1 MEVLYLHRVFYLL
14 CGLVYLT
21 KSKHCLMKESCDC
34 LFKAKRVICR
44 HMSYIPKLPPGTL
57 ILQLVDCH
65 FPYITRETFSNVS
78 SVPLESL
85 ILKNNSMETIEQD
98 AFSDFNFLRKL
109 EISYEKKLNKT
120 DLNRS
125 FKSLNV
131 TNLEVLMFEQ
141 NNWTTLPRHMFQ
153 HLSGANLTYISL
165 NYNNL
170 KKLYFNIF
178 RPLSGLK
185 KLSCRE
191 NAIAYMNVS
200 TFHTLQ
206 HLDLSE
212 NNIYVMPTFCDVIN
226 NKSAVPLL
234 KNLSLFNNA
243 IRDISIRSF
252 KCLENLES
260 LILDGNRIRTLD
272 NNVFST
278 LIKLNTLSLCK
289 LSQLKNINSRAFNSS
304 SLQILRFNENRYRF
318 DKKIR
323 YDSKEIE
330 IFHFLPNIRELH
342 LAQNY
347 LPKDDNILRQ
357 MFEHLTNL
365 RKINLHSTYISLVP
379 EVLNTLPHLNSIILQ
394 GNKIDR
400 WNAST
405 FENMTSLRKLNI
417 AGNTIHIINKT
428 SFPMSLLNGLE
439 TFDLSTNPYW
449 CTCDQ
454 KWFLDTIRLTNLTKK
469 MTSEWPRYY
478 TCSYPERLRFTM
490 LSNYN
495 PTDSDCTPWN
505 VISLIIITVSSAV
518 LVIFFVV
525 IVLFRCQINIK
536 NVLYFVRVYRQ
547 ATKGYLKLDSSD
559 EFEFDAFVVY
569 CDADRQWVHNVLLKK
584 LESSNLNIC
593 IHHRDFDVGE
603 HITNNIEKY
612 MSKCWKIIVVMS
624 NQFAE
629 SEWCQWEI
637 DLVHERRRRQGKKAL
652 VLIMYRQIDSRHMTS
667 SLRTLLGTTPHL
679 SYKEGIGEILF
690 WNTVIRDVSKPLN
703 YPPVAVL

>member
-1 MEVLYLHRVFYLL
+1 MDVLYIHRVFYLL

-21 KSKHCLMKESCDC
+21 KSKYFPMKGSCAYFSK
-34 LFKAKRVICR
+34 LKLIRCR
-44 HMSYIPKLPPGTL
+44 HMSYIPKIPPGTV
-57 ILQLVDCH
+57 ILHLDECH

-85 ILKNNSMETIEQD
+85 ILKKNSMETIEQD
-98 AFSDFNFLRKL
+98 AFSDFKFLRKL
-109 EISYEKKLNKT
+109 AISYEKKLNRT
-120 DLNRS
+120 DLKRS
-125 FKSLNV
+125 FKSLNIN
-131 TNLEVLMFEQ
+131 NLKILRFEQ
-141 NNWTTLPRHMFQ
+141 NNWTTLPHDMFEE
-153 HLSGANLTYISL
+153 LSGANLMYISL

-170 KKLYFNIF
+170 KKLYFSIF
-178 RPLSGLK
+178 RPLGGLK
-185 KLSCRE
+185 RLYCTE

-200 TFHTLQ
+200 TFPTLQ

-212 NNIYVMPTFCDVIN
+212 NNIYVMPTFCDVIS
-226 NKSAVPLL
+226 NKSAVPQL

-278 LIKLNTLSLCK
+278 LINLNTLSLCK

-304 SLQILRFNENRYRF
+304 SLQILRLNGNRYRF
-318 DKKIR
+318 SKKFHN
-323 YDSKEIE
+323 DSKKIE

-342 LAQNY
+342 LSQNY
-347 LPKDDNILRQ
+347 LPKDDNIVRQ

-365 RKINLHSTYISLVP
+365 RKINLQSTYISLVP

-417 AGNTIHIINKT
+417 AGNAIHIINKT

-454 KWFLDTIRLTNLTKK
+454 KWFLDTIRSTNLTKK

-495 PTDSDCTPWN
+495 PTDSDCTPRN
-505 VISLIIITVSSAV
+505 AISLIIITVSSAV
-518 LVIFFVV
+518 LVLFFVV

-536 NVLYFVRVYRQ
+536 NALYFFRVYRK

-559 EFEFDAFVVY
+559 EFDFDAFVVY

-584 LESSNLNIC
+584 LESSNLNMC

-603 HITNNIEKY
+603 PITNNIEKY

-624 NQFAE
+624 NEFAE
-629 SEWCQWEI
+629 SEWCQWEV
-637 DLVHERRRRQGKKAL
+637 DLVQERRRRQGKEAL
-652 VLIMYRQIDSRHMTS
+652 VLIMYRPIDSRHMTS
-667 SLRTLLGTTPHL
+667 PLRTLLGTTPHL
-679 SYKEGIGEILF
+679 SYKEGIGETLF
-690 WNTVIRDVSKPLN
+690 WKTVIRDVRKSLN

>member
-1 MEVLYLHRVFYLL
+1 
-14 CGLVYLT
+14 
-21 KSKHCLMKESCDC
+21 
-34 LFKAKRVICR
+34 
-44 HMSYIPKLPPGTL
+44 
-57 ILQLVDCH
+57 
-65 FPYITRETFSNVS
+65 
-78 SVPLESL
+78 
-85 ILKNNSMETIEQD
+85 
-98 AFSDFNFLRKL
+98 
-109 EISYEKKLNKT
+109 LN
-120 DLNRS
+120 
-125 FKSLNV
+125 
-131 TNLEVLMFEQ
+131 
-141 NNWTTLPRHMFQ
+141 
-153 HLSGANLTYISL
+153 G
-165 NYNNL
+165 
-170 KKLYFNIF
+170 
-178 RPLSGLK
+178 
-185 KLSCRE
+185 
-191 NAIAYMNVS
+191 
-200 TFHTLQ
+200 
-206 HLDLSE
+206 
-212 NNIYVMPTFCDVIN
+212 
-226 NKSAVPLL
+226 NK
-234 KNLSLFNNA
+234 
-243 IRDISIRSF
+243 
-252 KCLENLES
+252 
-260 LILDGNRIRTLD
+260 
-272 NNVFST
+272 
-278 LIKLNTLSLCK
+278 
-289 LSQLKNINSRAFNSS
+289 
-304 SLQILRFNENRYRF
+304 YWF
-318 DKKIR
+318 DKKIHC
-323 YDSKEIE
+323 DSKEIE
-330 IFHFLPNIRELH
+330 IFHFLPNLRELQ

-347 LPKDDNILRQ
+347 LPKDDNIVRQ

-365 RKINLHSTYISLVP
+365 RKINLQSTYISLVP
-379 EVLNTLPHLNSIILQ
+379 WVLNTFPNLNSINLQ

-439 TFDLSTNPYW
+439 TLDLSANPYW

-454 KWFLDTIRLTNLTKK
+454 QWFLDTIRLINLTTKL
-469 MTSEWPRYY
+469 TSQWPGYY
-478 TCSYPERLRFTM
+478 TCSYPERLQFTM

-505 VISLIIITVSSAV
+505 VISFIIITVSSAV
-518 LVIFFVV
+518 LVIFVVV

-536 NVLYFVRVYRQ
+536 NALYFVRVYRQ
-547 ATKGYLKLDSSD
+547 ATKGYLRLDSSD

-569 CDADRQWVHNVLLKK
+569 CDADRQWVHKVLLKK

-637 DLVHERRRRQGKKAL
+637 DLVQERRRRQGKKAL

-679 SYKEGIGEILF
+679 SYKEGIGETLF